1 MNTLP
6 RRALIPDVSE
16 AGDRSVVRSI
26 DQHIGQEL
34 RALYNE
40 VLAEPI
46 PDRFLNLIDQL
57 GANDQASVKAVEE
70 VEA

>member
-6 RRALIPDVSE
+6 RRSLIPDVNE
-16 AGDRSVVRSI
+16 AGDRSVVRSL

-57 GANDQASVKAVEE
+57 GAADQTSAQTNEE

>member
-6 RRALIPDVSE
+6 RRALIPDVNE
-16 AGDRSVVRSI
+16 AGDRSVVRSL

-57 GANDQASVKAVEE
+57 GAGDQASAQTNEE

>member
-6 RRALIPDVSE
+6 RRALIPDVRE
-16 AGDRSVVRSI
+16 AEDRSVTRSI

-57 GANDQASVKAVEE
+57 GANDQASAKANEE

>member
-6 RRALIPDVSE
+6 RRALIPDARE
-16 AGDRSVVRSI
+16 AADRPVVRSI

-34 RALYNE
+34 RSLYNE

-57 GANDQASVKAVEE
+57 GAGDQASAKAIEE

>member
-1 MNTLP
+1 MTTLP
-6 RRALIPDVSE
+6 RCALIPDVRE
-16 AGDRSVVRSI
+16 AGDRSIVRSI

-57 GANDQASVKAVEE
+57 GADDQASAKTVEE

>member
-6 RRALIPDVSE
+6 RRALIPDARE

-46 PDRFLNLIDQL
+46 PDRFLNLINQL
-57 GANDQASVKAVEE
+57 GADDHASAKANEE